1 MKASGKAV
9 DGQTATLQFS
19 HQTARLRFY
28 LTDSDSDNAPV
39 TGAMVTAIIDGQTYT
54 AHEDGNGYYSLLVAP
69 GKLVYSDADFVS
81 ITTSEKTYKATA
93 PAKATFTAGKSYN
106 YTFALKCPPYLT
118 FTADAEQ
125 GFVMT
130 IGSNFTGGTF
140 EYSVGDGEWTAVTS
154 GITVTF
160 GGDNGTLRLRGVS
173 ADGTATGTFPH
184 SQYCSISFTN
194 NNVSVDASGDIRTL
208 VDYKNYNT
216 AETESAKFC
225 WLFQNCT
232 ALTSAPKLPATTL
245 AKSCYYSM
253 FDGCTG
259 LTTAPELPATTLAEG
274 CYDWM
279 FGGCT
284 RFTTAPELPATTLAE
299 DCYSNMFNGCT
310 SLTTVTIKAENYA
323 SGALDN
329 WLKGCSKN

>member
-125 GFVMT
+125 GFKMT
-130 IGSNFTGGTF
+130 RSNFSYGKF
-140 EYSVGDGEWTAVTS
+140 EYSVDNGEWKTITS
-154 GITVTF
+154 GAEVTF
-160 GGDNGTLRLRGVS
+160 GGNNGTLRLRGIS
-173 ADGTATGTFPH
+173 SYGTGERYNTAN
-184 SQYCSISFTN
+184 CAISFTKD
-194 NNVSVDASGDIRTL
+194 NVPVAASGDIRTL
-208 VDYKNYNT
+208 VDYRKYDT
-216 AETESAKFC
+216 KDTGSACFRG
-225 WLFQNCT
+225 LFNNCT
-232 ALTSAPKLPATTL
+232 VLTS
-245 AKSCYYSM
+245 
-253 FDGCTG
+253 
-259 LTTAPELPATTLAEG
+259 APELPATKLAPS
-274 CYDWM
+274 CYYYM
-279 FGGCT
+279 FKGCT
-284 RFTTAPELPATTLAE
+284 GLKE
-299 DCYSNMFNGCT
+299 
-310 SLTTVTIKAENYA
+310 VTIKAEKA
-323 SGALDN
+323 ADGVTIDGALSW
-329 WLKGCSKN
+329 WLASVASNGTIHCTEAFYTTLKDLDKATILPSGWTRGDLTN